1 MRNLLPLIIVLL
13 LWSCGPKKEK
23 ADFINRSGSV
33 IDIATGDIQSKNIV
47 IRGDSVLALIDDE
60 DTIKYEAQQVISA
73 KGKFIIPGLWDMHV
87 HFGGG
92 DTLIQ
97 ENKDLLPLYVANGI
111 TAVRD
116 AAADLSTS
124 VLQWREEI
132 NQGKLLGP
140 TLFTSGPKLEG
151 IKSVWI
157 GDLEVGT
164 IDSMKLAMDSLQK
177 MKVDFIKITDNTMK
191 PEIYLEAIRE
201 AKRRGLKIS
210 GHIPFVLQL
219 EEVSEAGLSSVEHLN
234 YFNKAGSTKDK
245 ELSEQVKAGKLTARE
260 AGPIVLESF
269 DSAYAMGVYQR
280 IAKNGT
286 AAVPTLTIS
295 KTLAYLDEDDHSH
308 DDYAKYVGKGLKKTY
323 EGRVIRAATD
333 DAKAITN
340 RHNQYKKASSLLP
353 LLQKAGV
360 TIIAGTD
367 AGYLNSF
374 VYPGLALHQELEL
387 FVINGLTPLQALQ
400 SSIING
406 PEFLGKSKRY
416 GAISPGKYADITILD
431 QNPLEDI
438 KATRSI
444 QSVILKGKYFDRSAL
459 DQLLSEAE
467 KKASN

>member
-1 MRNLLPLIIVLL
+1 MKRLLPLIIIL

-23 ADFINRSGSV
+23 ADLLIYSGSV
-33 IDIATGDIQSKNIV
+33 IDVATGEIQTKAV
-47 IRGDSVLALIDDE
+47 VVRGDSVLALINDQDSG
-60 DTIKYEAQQVISA
+60 KYEIITRINA
-73 KGKFIIPGLWDMHV
+73 KGKYIIPGLWDMHV

-97 ENKDLLPLYVANGI
+97 ENKNLLPLYVANGI

-116 AAADLSTS
+116 AAADLSSS

-132 NQGKLLGP
+132 NHGKLLGP

-177 MKVDFIKITDNTMK
+177 MKVDFIKITDNAMK
-191 PEIYLEAIRE
+191 PEIYMEAIRE

-210 GHIPFVLQL
+210 GHIPFVLPL
-219 EEVSEAGLSSVEHLN
+219 EEVSAAGLSSVEHLS
-234 YFNKAGSTKDK
+234 YFIKAGSTKDK
-245 ELSEQVKAGKLTARE
+245 ELSDQVKASKLTARE
-260 AGPIVLESF
+260 AGPLVLESF
-269 DSAYAMGVYQR
+269 DSAYAMDVYQR

-286 AAVPTLTIS
+286 AATPTLTIS

-308 DDYAKYVGKGLKKTY
+308 DDYSKYIGKGLKKTY
-323 EGRVIRAATD
+323 EGRVMRAATD
-333 DAKAITN
+333 DAKTIAN
-340 RHNQYKKASSLLP
+340 RHNLYKKASSLLP

-387 FVINGLTPLQALQ
+387 FVVNGLTPLQALQ

-406 PEFLGKSKRY
+406 PEFLGKSKKY
-416 GAISPGKYADITILD
+416 GSISPGKYADITILNE
-431 QNPLEDI
+431 NPLEDI

-444 QSVILKGKYFDRSAL
+444 QSVILKGKYLDRAAL
-459 DQLLSEAE
+459 DQLLTEAE